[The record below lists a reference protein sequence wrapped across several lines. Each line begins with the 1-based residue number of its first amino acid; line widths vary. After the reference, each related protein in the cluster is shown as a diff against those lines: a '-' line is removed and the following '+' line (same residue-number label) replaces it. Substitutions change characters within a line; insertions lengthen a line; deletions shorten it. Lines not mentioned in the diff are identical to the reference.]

1 MYCSYLIRWMSP
13 IYSCTSFLSLLFPSA
28 EEYLSIIKDFYE
40 SYCIYTFLSFLIA
53 VLGKDGGGAS
63 DDGGNGGESSF
74 RDAVVDVLS
83 KHTSHLDKPT
93 RCLRSLYHPPP
104 ETSDRAYANAVLT
117 ECQILCLQFVFIRP
131 ITSVL
136 NFAFTFGQEELQS
149 YETAHGHHLE
159 NNGTTR
165 FLSMNG
171 GGGGG
176 GHADS
181 FVNDTTSTS
190 TVFDQDGGLG
200 GGAVPAAVYPTAAP
214 VVFQNTTGM
223 NDNGEFSQAAI
234 SYFTSP
240 GFYFAMI
247 TNVSV
252 FLAFT
257 GLLKFYHAVRDDLVW
272 CQPFP
277 KFLTIKGVVFV
288 TFWQGLVISIVV
300 NLKQREGTTSHWA
313 QNELDDD
320 PRERAQ
326 QLQNVLICLEMLFF
340 SITHWCVFPAE
351 EWEPNYQPRKVGNP
365 GIGFKD
371 FVSDVSEIYNQAG
384 NNRRSAA
391 RRRRNKKLQLQLQ
404 QQRPRGGRDGYGS
417 YQVADANIGLAP
429 TAGLEEDDDDTD
441 HSNDLKLMVDGNSAH
456 ADISSSGH
464 DDVSTSGQE
473 EDASDNSEDEEF
485 DNQFL

>member
-1 MYCSYLIRWMSP
+1 MSP

-28 EEYLSIIKDFYE
+28 QEYLSIIKDFYE

-53 VLGKDGGGAS
+53 VLGKDGCSGNT
-63 DDGGNGGESSF
+63 DGNDGESSF

-149 YETAHGHHLE
+149 YETTHHGLG
-159 NNGTTR
+159 NNGTNR
-165 FLSMNG
+165 FLLMNG
-171 GGGGG
+171 GGSGG
-176 GHADS
+176 GHNTDS
-181 FVNDTTSTS
+181 FVNYTTSTSTS

-200 GGAVPAAVYPTAAP
+200 GGAVPTPAVYPTAAP
-214 VVFQNTTGM
+214 VAVFQNTTGM
-223 NDNGEFSQAAI
+223 MGENDEFSQAAI

-300 NLKQREGTTSHWA
+300 NLKQRNGTTSHWA

-320 PRERAQ
+320 PRERAE

-391 RRRRNKKLQLQLQ
+391 RRRRNKKLQLQQLQ
-404 QQRPRGGRDGYGS
+404 QRHRGGRDGYGS

-429 TAGLEEDDDDTD
+429 TAGLEDDEDDTD
-441 HSNDLKLMVDGNSAH
+441 HSNDLGLMVDGNSAH
-456 ADISSSGH
+456 ADVSSSGH
-464 DDVSTSGQE
+464 DDVSTSDHD
-473 EDASDNSEDEEF
+473 EDASNNSEDEEF